1 MIMCMYRLRY
11 DLEEKILEKSIRTEI
26 MMTEYMERME
36 KALEKMTAY
45 TEAYEDAS
53 KKLEETKL
61 SVQRETTERL
71 AVMAQNITEFQSQA
85 IEKMASYK
93 EVFENTKKTLE
104 ETKVALQRET
114 TERLAAISQNITE
127 LQSQA
132 IVPTVSFNVRKAK
145 DLTPAWHQVIT
156 FEHVIQNNGRAYDE
170 VTGVFTSPYDGTYLF
185 SVKVCAKNSDFGN
198 FNLVVDDKNNDILVV
213 TDYEKDSSRTSSS
226 GTVIHRLAKGQEVWV
241 MNYYRSPQL
250 YEGDHLCSNQFSGVL
265 IHK

>member
-1 MIMCMYRLRY
+1 MYRLRY

-85 IEKMASYK
+85 LEKMASYK
-93 EVFENTKKTLE
+93 EVLENTKKTLE
-104 ETKVALQRET
+104 ETKVAVQRET

-145 DLTPAWHQVIT
+145 DLTPAMYQVIT

-170 VTGVFTSPYDGTYLF
+170 ATGVFTAPYDGTYLF
-185 SVKVCAKNSDFGN
+185 AVQVCAYTAKYGN
-198 FNLVVDDKNNDILVV
+198 LILVVDDKKNEILIVLG
-213 TDYEKDSSRTSSS
+213 YEKQTYTSTS
-226 GTVIHRLAKGQEVWV
+226 GTVAHRLAKGQEVWV
-241 MNYYRSPQL
+241 MTYTSSTQL
-250 YEGDHLCSNQFSGVL
+250 RERDHWCSNQFSGVL
-265 IHK
+265 IHT